1 MKTVLIFMF
10 LLFVGYHP
18 TSVNKVDE
26 EKPFDQLIEET
37 NLLKRNVLELKEKV
51 KP

>member
-1 MKTVLIFMF
+1 MKTLLTFMF

-18 TSVNKVDE
+18 TNTQVEK

-37 NLLKRNVLELKEKV
+37 NLLKKNVLELTEKV